1 MEIQSMRIAFKYFLD
16 IAAENDED
24 VENEVSL

>member
-1 MEIQSMRIAFKYFLD
+1 MEIQSMRIALNFFLD

-24 VENEVSL
+24 FGNEVSL